1 MSLPFM
7 QPYMG
12 LGNSLQTAQ
21 GGAGGG
27 PSVGGWVELARTTLG
42 SAGDTLAV
50 SSFANKRYYMVLYN
64 SGVST
69 ELTEYLTFGSGGSA
83 DTGSNYSNRI
93 SDGGG
98 ADSTFT
104 SRANMVAA
112 AKSGATRPEFGV
124 SYISNLASKEKLMI
138 HHAVNEHTI
147 GAGTA
152 PARNEVAGKWANTSN
167 ALDTISWG
175 NFGSGDFPIGAEMVV
190 LGWDPEDT
198 HTSNFWEEL
207 ASVNASGSSTNLSS
221 GTITAKKYL
230 WIQCYSEGTGGDI
243 ITTFNN
249 DTGSNYTRRYSID
262 GGADG
267 SDVNQTAIDNMH
279 NAGLPN
285 DDAFSNWFIIN
296 NSANEKLIMGHSVQ
310 NGSAG
315 AGTAPPR
322 LEFAGKWTNTA
333 SQITE
338 IDFDSSSG
346 NFGSNSIIKVWGS
359 D

>member
-1 MSLPFM
+1 M
-7 QPYMG
+7 QPYVG

-21 GGAGGG
+21 GGAAGG
-27 PSVGGWVELARTTLG
+27 VGGWVELGRTTLG
-42 SAGDTLAV
+42 SAGNLDI
-50 SSFANKRYYMVLYN
+50 SSLPDKRYYMFLNETLGTGY
-64 SGVST
+64 
-69 ELTEYLTFGSGGSA
+69 SA
-83 DTGSNYSNRI
+83 VRFNTDTGTNYSRRV
-93 SDGGG
+93 SVDG
-98 ADSTFT
+98 ASDSTAT
-104 SRANMVAA
+104 SQTLLQVGEGDGYPGFNVGYIANLSA
-112 AKSGATRPEFGV
+112 
-124 SYISNLASKEKLMI
+124 KEKLLMSWNTE
-138 HHAVNEHTI
+138 AQT
-147 GAGTA
+147 GAGAANA
-152 PARNEVAGKWANTSN
+152 PSRREFAGKWTNTAS
-167 ALDTISWG
+167 AISTM
-175 NFGSGDFPIGAEMVV
+175 NNYNPADGSGHFVSGSEAIV
-190 LGWDPEDT
+190 LGWDPADT
-198 HTSNFWEEL
+198 HTTNFWQEL

-230 WIQCYSEGTGGDI
+230 WIQCYTEGTGGDI

>member
-1 MSLPFM
+1 MS
-7 QPYMG
+7 G
-12 LGNSLQTAQ
+12 DTADI
-21 GGAGGG
+21 AAV
-27 PSVGGWVELARTTLG
+27 SGGWKEIGRTTLG
-42 SAGDTLAV
+42 SAADTITV
-50 SSFANKRYYMVLYN
+50 SGLPDKRYYMIISSKLV
-64 SGVST
+64 SGNAT
-69 ELTEYLTFGSGGSA
+69 HQFILNN
-83 DTGSNYSNRI
+83 DTGSNYAIRYSG
-93 SDGGG
+93 DGG
-98 ADSTFT
+98 AEY
-104 SRANMVAA
+104 A
-112 AKSGATRPEFGV
+112 GV
-124 SYISNLASKEKLMI
+124 SLSNINFDPANATNSFHVGHIANLSSKEKIGI
-138 HHAVNEHTI
+138 HHLVNQNTA
-147 GAGTA
+147 GAGTST
-152 PARNEVAGKWANTSN
+152 RRSEFVSKWANTSSSMN
-167 ALDTISWG
+167 RIDLKNTDSG
-175 NFGSGDFPIGAEMVV
+175 NFDTGSEIVV
-190 LGWDPEDT
+190 LGWDDSDT

-249 DTGSNYTRRYSID
+249 DTGSNYTRLYSID

-267 SDVNQTAIDNMH
+267 SDVNQTGIDNMH
-279 NAGLPN
+279 NAGLPT

-359 D
+359 N